1 MLCSSVELF
10 DRCQNPGG
18 MSYNGLYGEAP
29 PERGSFFGSQ
39 VYERVGISLFEVYER
54 VGRSVL
60 EVCKKAQKDQ
70 QMYFMDVKKSWFIHI
85 YKTLQIQQ
93 LKGMQR
99 SNLGMWKVYHLS
111 IEGWTAPGRSLLVQ
125 LLCCVPPP
133 GAKDVKYCKRSAVV
147 RWRRIYPPLA
157 VKSFSYPGNKSLK
170 SSICLISA
178 CRIKQKILY
187 K

>member
-1 MLCSSVELF
+1 MLEPYPESWTLEFEIQEAKFSWIPESRFSLMGQFLSKGALLSMEFFTFKKKENLEQKKDRKERGVYINQLMLDDRLRLMLCSSVELF

-70 QMYFMDVKKSWFIHI
+70 QMYFMDVKKS
-85 YKTLQIQQ
+85 
-93 LKGMQR
+93 
-99 SNLGMWKVYHLS
+99 
-111 IEGWTAPGRSLLVQ
+111 
-125 LLCCVPPP
+125 
-133 GAKDVKYCKRSAVV
+133 
-147 RWRRIYPPLA
+147 
-157 VKSFSYPGNKSLK
+157 
-170 SSICLISA
+170 
-178 CRIKQKILY
+178 
-187 K
+187 